1 MKDNN
6 PFAKLGALDQKLYQD
21 TTPKP
26 QPVQSTGKPAKHP
39 TPEKKSPS
47 PTIPSTK
54 PPQSEDTK
62 SNRATMPPRNQATM
76 IPSNHDTTT
85 PDNHDTV
92 TPTDEAEFFEVVRKS
107 VKQIGKEAATYRYTL
122 EEKNAIEDIKYTY
135 KRQGILTS
143 ANEITRIAT
152 NYFILDYRKNGERS
166 LLAKVLKLLN
176 S

>member
-26 QPVQSTGKPAKHP
+26 QPVQNTGKPAKQP

-47 PTIPSTK
+47 PTIPSAK
-54 PPQSEDTK
+54 PPQSEETK
-62 SNRATMPPRNQATM
+62 SNRDTMPPRNQATM
-76 IPSNHDTTT
+76 LPGNHDTTT
-85 PDNHDTV
+85 PHSDF
-92 TPTDEAEFFEVVRKS
+92 EARDIFFEVVRKS